1 MPFGSRRFLTGR
13 SINPAVTT
21 ISFNGPFGAGSTTP
35 QSMRSAT
42 ISGDTASNTM
52 NGNGTY
58 TTSGGAGGENIAAGI
73 VGSANCAIC
82 VPLTEQRNYIMRIK
96 RVGTSEDGVSVS
108 TPRLGTSNATASGT
122 GIFASAP
129 QIQIKYDRIRNNG
142 GAFDETGSPTSLLAL
157 TNHDTNADVTLG
169 SGAPYTHYV
178 DFSNT
183 VTGATYTFQT
193 GFNVAENDNDT
204 ATGGF
209 TPKGIY
215 ITYSVQNSGSGAGG
229 SIDIELQQA

>member
-13 SINPAVTT
+13 SINPVVTT
-21 ISFNGPFGAGSTTP
+21 ISFGGGFGVGSTTP
-35 QSMRSAT
+35 QNMRTAT
-42 ISGDTASNTM
+42 ISGDTAGNTL

-73 VGSANCAIC
+73 VSSANCAIC
-82 VPLTEQRNYIMRIK
+82 VPLTEQRNYIMRIS
-96 RVGTSEDGVSVS
+96 RVEGENVSS
-108 TPRLGTSNATASGT
+108 PNLGTINATASGT

-129 QIQIKYDRIRNNG
+129 QIHIKYDRIFNNSG
-142 GAFDETGSPTSLLAL
+142 TLGETGSPTSLLVL
-157 TNHDTNADVTLG
+157 TNHDTNADVTIE
-169 SGAPYTHYV
+169 SDTNVYTHWV

-183 VTGATYTFQT
+183 VTEATYTFQT

-204 ATGGF
+204 AEGGF

-229 SIDIELQQA
+229 GIDIQLQQA